1 MRAWTGV
8 LITLC
13 TIGYWFSNSKSDG
26 SGDEAEIKIESDAE
40 YMARKQREDLKFAHE
55 YGRGT
60 EQAYD
65 FKNKRLTI
73 NSYKSLKSDKI
84 STI

>member
-1 MRAWTGV
+1 MFSWQSRA
-8 LITLC
+8 
-13 TIGYWFSNSKSDG
+13 FSNSNKSDG

-40 YMARKQREDLKFAHE
+40 YMARKQREDDLKFAHE
-55 YGRGT
+55 HGKGT
-60 EQAYD
+60 ELSYD
-65 FKNKRLTI
+65 FKNKRLTL